1 MLFSSRKI
9 IRSAFSLIELL
20 VVIMIISIVYFLGFN
35 GIEMNKSKPKALTVL
50 NLKTT
55 IQNSELFSGEA
66 TLICVN
72 RCKNCYL
79 RTNISSPFEAY
90 ENKVDLAG
98 TKTYTLDSQESLL
111 QLEDRRYQDKKI
123 CLEMNFYRNGSS
135 TQLIL
140 ENRHGIYFLPAFFG
154 EPQKVD
160 SLEEA
165 RELWLKNSRLAAG
178 SGDFY

>member
-1 MLFSSRKI
+1 MFSLSSA
-9 IRSAFSLIELL
+9 RSAFSLLELL
-20 VVIMIISIVYFLGFN
+20 VTIVIVSIVYFLGFN
-35 GIEMNKSKPKALTVL
+35 GIEKEKKTPQTLTAL

-55 IQNSELFSGEA
+55 IENSAFFTGSG
-66 TLICVN
+66 TFLCVN
-72 RCKNCYL
+72 HCKSCYF
-79 RTNISSPFEAY
+79 RNNINTPFKAY
-90 ENKVDLAG
+90 ENKIDLSG

-111 QLEDRRYQDKKI
+111 QQEEGRYRDNKI
-123 CLEMNFYRNGSS
+123 CLVMNFYKNGSS

-160 SLEEA
+160 SLDEA
-165 RELWLKNSRLAAG
+165 RELWLKDNRLAAG